1 MREKSFLNLEKDEQ
15 REYLLLGK
23 KFLHD
28 IMKINY
34 HLKSDNG
41 FSTSHEEREEIMH
54 NFTQKRIELFCIYIQ
69 EFSKVFGRYSRELI
83 SSLSDN
89 LQDDEA

>member
-1 MREKSFLNLEKDEQ
+1 MREKSFLKLEKDEQ

-41 FSTSHEEREEIMH
+41 FSTSHEERE
-54 NFTQKRIELFCIYIQ
+54 
-69 EFSKVFGRYSRELI
+69 
-83 SSLSDN
+83 
-89 LQDDEA
+89 